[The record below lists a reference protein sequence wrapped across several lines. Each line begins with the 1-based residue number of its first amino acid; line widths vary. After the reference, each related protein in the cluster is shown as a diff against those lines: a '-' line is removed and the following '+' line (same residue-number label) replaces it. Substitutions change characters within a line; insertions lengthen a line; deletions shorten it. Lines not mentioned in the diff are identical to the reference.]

1 MSSFGFKVTIEE
13 MNSSS
18 TALDKIIQVGD
29 AFLDCLTVVD
39 TNDAGKPCI
48 YANRKFYENVG
59 YTSDEVLGR
68 NLSFLQGEATDSKA
82 VDYMRSSLSA
92 EEAICID
99 IANYRSDGST
109 FMNRLVMLPIKKH
122 GQSFYIG
129 FQNILPDDI
138 SHLKQLPLSS
148 DAEIQHILNNLL
160 IKLTLSQPEQETDD
174 IDLSLQTQDFLEVFN
189 EINHFCLNIEA
200 TQTQAGYN
208 PFTDR

>member
-1 MSSFGFKVTIEE
+1 

-29 AFLDCLTVVD
+29 AFQDCLTVVD
-39 TNDAGKPCI
+39 INDAEQPCI
-48 YANRKFYENVG
+48 YANRKFYDNVG

-82 VDYMRSSLSA
+82 VDCMRSSFSA

-99 IANYRSDGST
+99 IANNRSDGTT

-122 GQSFYIG
+122 DQSFYIG
-129 FQNILPDDI
+129 FQNILPGDI

-160 IKLTLSQPEQETDD
+160 IKLMLSQPDPKTGD
-174 IDLSLQTQDFLEVFN
+174 IDLSLQTQDFLEVFS

-200 TQTQAGYN
+200 AQTRAGYN
-208 PFTDR
+208 PFTNG